1 MHTRTV
7 AAASGTLLGFCA
19 LVLPIAAAEASATRT
34 PTAVAHRGA
43 SAYTPE
49 NTLAAVDE
57 AHERG
62 ITWVENDVQRTKDGR
77 LVVMHDTTLNRTTDA
92 EQVFP
97 GRSPWKIS
105 DFTLAEIQRLD
116 AGGWFAPAYKGERVP
131 TLKQYLAVVD
141 RNKQNLMLE
150 IKAPELYPGIEKE
163 ILAEL
168 RKSGWLS
175 AGHLA
180 RRLIIQ
186 SFSAASVKAVHQQEP
201 GLKTAFLGM
210 PKTTELPDY
219 AEFTDQIN
227 PSHKSVTSDYLAAV
241 HRLKG
246 AHDRKLEVYTWTVND
261 GPTAVRLAELGVDG
275 IITNTPD
282 VVRDA
287 VAGTKKAARK
297 AGSAGTGAS

>member
-7 AAASGTLLGFCA
+7 AATSGTLLGFCA
-19 LVLPIAAAEASATRT
+19 LVLPIATAEASAARQ
-34 PTAVAHRGA
+34 PTTVAHRGA

-57 AHERG
+57 AHKRG

-92 EQVFP
+92 EQVYP

-105 DFTLAEIQRLD
+105 DFTLAQIQRLD
-116 AGGWFAPAYKGERVP
+116 AGSWFAPEYRGQRVP
-131 TLKQYLAVVD
+131 TLKQYLAAVD

-168 RKSGWLS
+168 RKEGWLS

-180 RRLIIQ
+180 RRLIVQ
-186 SFSAASVKAVHQQEP
+186 SFSTSSVKAVHRQAP

-210 PKTTELPDY
+210 PKTGDLPDY
-219 AEFTDQIN
+219 AKFTDQIN
-227 PSHKSVTSDYLAAV
+227 PSHKSVTADYLAAV

-246 AHDRKLEVYTWTVND
+246 AHDRKLELFTWTVND
-261 GPTAVRLAELGVDG
+261 GPTAVRLAKLGVDG

-287 VAGTKKAARK
+287 VAGKKTAAKRTEAKKA
-297 AGSAGTGAS
+297 GAS